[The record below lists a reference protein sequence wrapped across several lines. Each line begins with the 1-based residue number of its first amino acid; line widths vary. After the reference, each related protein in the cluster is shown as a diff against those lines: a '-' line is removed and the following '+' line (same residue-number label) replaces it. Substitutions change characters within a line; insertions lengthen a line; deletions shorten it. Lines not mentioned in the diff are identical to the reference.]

1 MRYAYDRGLLDT
13 SVVLDLGEIDP
24 DVLPDEFAISSITLA
39 ELAAGPS
46 ATSDNMERARRT
58 SQLQRI
64 ESLFECIPFDAR
76 AARAY
81 GLIYASIVESGR
93 SPRRR
98 LADLLIA
105 SCALAEDLRLFTRN
119 PEDFK
124 GIEDLVRIVAV

>member
-1 MRYAYDRGLLDT
+1 MHDRGLLDT
-13 SVVLDLGEIDP
+13 SVVLDLGGINP
-24 DVLPDEFAISSITLA
+24 DVLPGEFAISSITLA

-58 SQLQRI
+58 SQLQRV

-81 GLIYASIVESGR
+81 GLIYASIIQSGR

-98 LADLLIA
+98 IADLLIA
-105 SCALAEDLRLFTRN
+105 SCALAEDLPLFTRN

-124 GIEDLVRIVAV
+124 GIEDLVRVVTV